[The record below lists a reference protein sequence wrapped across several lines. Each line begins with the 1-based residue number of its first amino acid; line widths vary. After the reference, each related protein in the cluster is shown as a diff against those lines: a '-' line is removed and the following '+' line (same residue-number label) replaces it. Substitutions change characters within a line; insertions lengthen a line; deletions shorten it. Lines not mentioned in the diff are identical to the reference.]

1 MSRVLPPPSAPAW
14 LGVGAAVAGPSTYVL
29 LVVVARAV
37 GPTEYSRFS
46 LLWTAVVVASL
57 GAFLPVE
64 QVLARHAARAD
75 AEGARR
81 LLTGGTRR
89 AAGVGALTLAVLAAA
104 WVGRWG
110 ASGDA
115 AAALAV
121 TAVAVGGFV
130 LQFPAR
136 GVLGGTGTLRA
147 YALVLVV
154 DAGGRA
160 LAAVALWAAG
170 VTSVW
175 PYAAAVAGSA
185 LACGLVGARAA
196 SRAHP
201 AAPAPAPATTG
212 AAAPAAHALPA
223 APAARVL
230 AATIAAALS
239 MQLLLNSAVVVA
251 GAVATGAQAALAGVL
266 LAVVVVARAP
276 VFVFQSL
283 QGAYVGAVA
292 RLAHARDPGLVRLL
306 GRLGALVGATAAA
319 TLAVGALAGPALL
332 RALFGEG
339 YDVDRTTAAV
349 AALGVACYLV
359 ASVTNDVAVALGEH
373 RRLVPAWVGGVLV
386 ATLTA
391 AVVPDLALRTT
402 LPLVTGSA
410 TAAAVLAP
418 AVLARLPRT
427 ETNAVVTR

>member
-1 MSRVLPPPSAPAW
+1 MSRLLPPPSAPAW
-14 LGVGAAVAGPSTYVL
+14 LGIGAAVAGPSTYVL

-64 QVLARHAARAD
+64 QVLARHAAAAD
-75 AEGARR
+75 AAGVRR
-81 LLTGGTRR
+81 LLAAGTRR
-89 AAGVGALTLAVLAAA
+89 AAVVGGLTLAVLAAA

-115 AAALAV
+115 VAALTV
-121 TAVAVGGFV
+121 TAFAVGGFV

-147 YALVLVV
+147 YAVVLVV

-160 LAAVALWAAG
+160 LAALALWVAG

-175 PYAAAVAGSA
+175 PYAAAVAASA
-185 LACGLVGARAA
+185 LTCGVVGARAA
-196 SRAHP
+196 SRARPRASGP
-201 AAPAPAPATTG
+201 AATG
-212 AAAPAAHALPA
+212 TAG
-223 APAARVL
+223 PAARVL

-292 RLAHARDPGLVRLL
+292 RLAHARDGGLVRLL
-306 GRLGALVGATAAA
+306 GRLAALVGATAAA

-410 TAAAVLAP
+410 TAAVVLAP

-427 ETNAVVTR
+427 AAVNP

>member
-1 MSRVLPPPSAPAW
+1 MSRLPPPSAPAW
-14 LGVGAAVAGPSTYVL
+14 LGLGAAVAGPSTYVL

-37 GPTEYSRFS
+37 GPGEYARFS

-64 QVLARHAARAD
+64 QVLARHAAAVD
-75 AEGARR
+75 AAGVRR
-81 LLTGGTRR
+81 LLRLGTRR
-89 AAGVGALTLAVLAAA
+89 AAGVGALTLAVLTAL

-110 ASGDA
+110 VSGDA
-115 AAALAV
+115 VAAVAV
-121 TAVAVGGFV
+121 TAVAVAGFV
-130 LQFPAR
+130 WQFPAR

-147 YALVLVV
+147 YALVITV

-160 LAAVALWAAG
+160 LAALALWAAG
-170 VTSVW
+170 VTNVW
-175 PYAAAVAGSA
+175 PYAAAVAASA
-185 LACGLVGARAA
+185 LACGVVGARAA
-196 SRAHP
+196 
-201 AAPAPAPATTG
+201 G
-212 AAAPAAHALPA
+212 AARPRTGTPGGPGAPAATGPTT
-223 APAARVL
+223 RVL

-251 GAVATGAQAALAGVL
+251 GVVATGDEVELAGVL

-292 RLAHARDPGLVRLL
+292 RLAHARDAGL
-306 GRLGALVGATAAA
+306 GRLLRRLAALVGVTAAA
-319 TLAVGALAGPALL
+319 TLAVGAVAGPALL
-332 RALFGEG
+332 STLFGPG

-359 ASVTNDVAVALGEH
+359 ASVTNDIAVALGEH

-386 ATLTA
+386 ATLA
-391 AVVPDLALRTT
+391 AALVPDLALRTT
-402 LPLVTGSA
+402 VPLVAGSVTA
-410 TAAAVLAP
+410 TAVLAP

-427 ETNAVVTR
+427 PVVVP